1 MFGLGTG
8 TVKMPNFRM
17 LFVARILVLALP
29 IAWTALSNGAI
40 SAPRYPTRTV
50 RILTNSSVG
59 GTYDIFAR
67 ALALELSKRW
77 GQAVIVEPRPGGNF
91 MIAGRA
97 CADAVA
103 DGYTLC
109 ALSGETLVY
118 SEFLYKNVPYDPR
131 KDFAPVT
138 NLFFNTQA
146 LVANADL
153 GVKSLKALITLGKI
167 KPLAFSA
174 PAVGQRL
181 FMERLIR
188 DNGLNIVSIPFSG
201 GGDAIAALLNGSTPI
216 LFSGGVNFPPLIRA
230 GKIVGLAVDSPQ
242 RSPLFPD
249 VPTLAEQGYPEKLNR
264 NYLGLVVPAAT
275 PQPLIAR
282 LHDSIVAIMNDP
294 VFRQHQMIDRALEPA
309 TDTPQEFAQFLDRD
323 RTSFEQILRDAK
335 IEPQ

>member
-1 MFGLGTG
+1 
-8 TVKMPNFRM
+8 M
-17 LFVARILVLALP
+17 LSLCTLIVARILLPALT
-29 IAWTALSNGAI
+29 IAWSGVSNGAA
-40 SAPRYPTRTV
+40 SAQNYPTRTV

-67 ALALELSKRW
+67 ALASELNNRW

-97 CADAVA
+97 CADAA
-103 DGYTLC
+103 PDGYTLC

-131 KDFAPVT
+131 KAFAPIT

-153 GVKSLKALITLGKI
+153 GVKSLKDLITLGKS
-167 KPLAFSA
+167 KQLAFSA

-216 LFSGGVNFPPLIRA
+216 LFSGGLNFPPLIRD
-230 GKIVGLAVDSPQ
+230 GKIVGLAVDSPI
-242 RSPLFPD
+242 RSPLFPA

-275 PQPLIAR
+275 PEALIAR
-282 LHDSIVAIMNDP
+282 LHDDIVAVMNDP
-294 VFRQHQMIDRALEPA
+294 AFRQHQIIDRGLEPA
-309 TDTPQEFAQFLDRD
+309 TDTPQQFAQFLDQD
-323 RTSFEQILRDAK
+323 RASFEQILRDAK
-335 IEPQ
+335 IKPQ